1 MYELLGDPVNNEINT
16 ENHIFIALSDIV
28 TNFKTKMW

>member
-16 ENHIFIALSDIV
+16 ENHIFIALQWKNKAN
-28 TNFKTKMW
+28 TT